1 MLDGDWIANGRGRG
15 GDLGTLIRSC
25 FGRLRADGVA

>member
-15 GDLGTLIRSC
+15 GDLGTLIREL
-25 FGRLRADGVA
+25 FWKIEG